1 MLAFFRKVYYNIL
14 WYKIETKLVGYWK
27 GIEYENCRDT

>member
-14 WYKIETKLVGYWK
+14 CYKIETKLVGYWK
-27 GIEYENCRDT
+27 GIEYENGRDT